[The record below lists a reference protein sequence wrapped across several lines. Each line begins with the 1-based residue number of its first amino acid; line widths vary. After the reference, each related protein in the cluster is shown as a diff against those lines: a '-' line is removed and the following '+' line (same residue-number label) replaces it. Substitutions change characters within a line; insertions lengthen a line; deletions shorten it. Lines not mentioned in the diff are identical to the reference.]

1 MRYLFLILFSFLLS
15 CTNSSVTEVDKSK
28 YHIYKNH
35 HDGVAY
41 VGKETCK
48 SCHFDIYNSF
58 IETGMGQSYSSA
70 TKTKSVLDENN
81 NPLIYDEIK
90 NFYYQPLWKKDSLY
104 LLEFRIEDNDTSHR
118 LLQKIDY
125 VIGSGN
131 HTNSHIF
138 SINGY
143 LHQLPY
149 TFYTQEKR
157 ADLPPG
163 YENGNNSRFSRAIG
177 MECMSCH
184 NAYPSYEDGSLNK
197 YHSIP
202 QGIDCERCHGPG
214 EVHVKEKMSGVII
227 DTSKYIDYSIVNP
240 KKLEK
245 ELQFDVCSRCHL
257 QGTTVLKNGKNWDDF
272 KPGTKLSETMET
284 YIPRY
289 ENDNSFIMASHVDRL
304 QQSECYDIG
313 GITCIT
319 CHNPHK
325 SVTNLSDSYFNNK
338 CMDCHN
344 VCEEVPSNLDCIS
357 CHMPKSSSSDI
368 PHVSITDHK
377 ISVHRESKFEK
388 GDFISLFCVN
398 NSAPEPLSK
407 AKAYLKH
414 YESFDKNPL
423 LLDSAER
430 FLKECNL
437 EESFPFIVQFHYLK
451 NEYKKIIELVENYN
465 LDNIHKNF
473 INDDL
478 ALMYV
483 RIADS
488 YSHFKFYE
496 KSYYNYLSSIQYSPE
511 NLEYQLKSSV
521 VEIKLSKFETA
532 KDRLLRLIEMYP
544 NYEKAH
550 YNLGLIYFNVEKDYI
565 KAKKS
570 FKLAIKLNP
579 DYNLAKESLN
589 LLNKLDE

>member
-1 MRYLFLILFSFLLS
+1 M
-15 CTNSSVTEVDKSK
+15 
-28 YHIYKNH
+28 
-35 HDGVAY
+35 
-41 VGKETCK
+41 
-48 SCHFDIYNSF
+48 
-58 IETGMGQSYSSA
+58 
-70 TKTKSVLDENN
+70 
-81 NPLIYDEIK
+81 
-90 NFYYQPLWKKDSLY
+90 
-104 LLEFRIEDNDTSHR
+104 
-118 LLQKIDY
+118 
-125 VIGSGN
+125 
-131 HTNSHIF
+131 
-138 SINGY
+138 
-143 LHQLPY
+143 
-149 TFYTQEKR
+149 
-157 ADLPPG
+157 
-163 YENGNNSRFSRAIG
+163 
-177 MECMSCH
+177 
-184 NAYPSYEDGSLNK
+184 
-197 YHSIP
+197 
-202 QGIDCERCHGPG
+202 
-214 EVHVKEKMSGVII
+214 
-227 DTSKYIDYSIVNP
+227 
-240 KKLEK
+240 
-245 ELQFDVCSRCHL
+245 CSRCHL

-344 VCEEVPSNLDCIS
+344 VCEEVPSNLDCIL

-377 ISVHRESKFEK
+377 ISVHRESKSEK

-465 LDNIHKNF
+465 LDNIHK
-473 INDDL
+473 I
-478 ALMYV
+478 
-483 RIADS
+483 
-488 YSHFKFYE
+488 FY
-496 KSYYNYLSSIQYSPE
+496 
-511 NLEYQLKSSV
+511 
-521 VEIKLSKFETA
+521 
-532 KDRLLRLIEMYP
+532 
-544 NYEKAH
+544 
-550 YNLGLIYFNVEKDYI
+550 
-565 KAKKS
+565 
-570 FKLAIKLNP
+570 
-579 DYNLAKESLN
+579 
-589 LLNKLDE
+589 